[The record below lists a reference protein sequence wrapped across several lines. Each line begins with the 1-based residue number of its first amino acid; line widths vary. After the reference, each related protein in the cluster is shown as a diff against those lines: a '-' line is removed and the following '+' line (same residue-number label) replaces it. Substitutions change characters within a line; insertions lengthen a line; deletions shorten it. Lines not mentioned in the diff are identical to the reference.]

1 MIETQ
6 RNCLKP
12 FGEIKMKKSL
22 IALSVLAAVAGT
34 AQAQSS
40 VTVYGVLDMAIQ
52 NENNG
57 GNAGSKTA
65 LDAGEQAGSR
75 LGFKGT
81 EDLGGGLKAIFALE
95 MGILADT
102 GASQGGLSFG
112 RQAWVGLEGDF
123 GTVKMGRQYTPQFYF
138 FDAVDPFDLGFTSG
152 SAGASTSTGGVFG
165 FLSNSAWRVNNSVSY
180 QSKDIS
186 GFSARALYGFGEVAG
201 NNSANRSVGISG
213 QYAAGPVYVGAVYY
227 KQNDVAGNGVKSV
240 LVGGTYNFG
249 VAKAAVG
256 YSKDT
261 SDTNSVDQKGYMI
274 GVTVPVTTADT
285 FLATAARSKN
295 NLFSTANTS
304 TQLAI
309 GFTHAL
315 SKRTNLY
322 TSFSRNTNDANVNQ
336 AGLAADKGLTDRLFN
351 VGIRH
356 SF

>member
-1 MIETQ
+1 
-6 RNCLKP
+6 
-12 FGEIKMKKSL
+12 MKKSL
-22 IALSVLAAVAGT
+22 IALSVLAAIAGT
-34 AQAQSS
+34 AQAQSN
-40 VTVYGVLDMAIQ
+40 VTMYGVIDMAIQ

-57 GNAGSKTA
+57 GKAGSKTA

-112 RQAWVGLEGDF
+112 RQAWVGLQGDF
-123 GTVKMGRQYTPQFYF
+123 GTVKTGRQYTPQFYF

-165 FLSNSAWRVNNSVSY
+165 FLSASAWRVNNSISY
-180 QSKDIS
+180 QSNDIS

-201 NNSANRSVGISG
+201 DTSASRSVGISG
-213 QYAAGPVYVGAVYY
+213 QYAAGPLYVGAVYY
-227 KQNDVAGNGVKSV
+227 KQNDAINNSLKSV
-240 LVGGTYNFG
+240 LVGATYDFG

-256 YSKDT
+256 YSKDS
-261 SDTNSVDQKGYMI
+261 SDAGFDPKLGGYIDQKGYMI
-274 GVTVPVTTADT
+274 GVTVPVTTVDS
-285 FLATAARSKN
+285 FLATAARSTN
-295 NLFSTANTS
+295 NLVATGNTS
-304 TQLAI
+304 TQLAV

-336 AGLAADKGLTDRLFN
+336 AGLAAGNGLTDRLFN
-351 VGIRH
+351 VGILH